1 MFHDFSQF
9 PGLCLQD
16 FRDPKEDR
24 GFIYGVAIADISLS
38 RQEGG
43 GYRGKGGRSEGLR
56 AEWNDRVL
64 YKYRCSVGASGYATV
79 LENHQGRTTLSTTWP
94 RVSSTLARYISP
106 SFSSLSS
113 FFPLLLF
120 PSSPFIEPMFFRPFV
135 HIWWHN
141 PRYFFSWQLK
151 WISISLGSVVSP
163 VS

>member
-94 RVSSTLARYISP
+94 RVSSTLARYFPLFFFFVIFLP
-106 SFSSLSS
+106 FTPFSLLSLYRANVLSS
-113 FFPLLLF
+113 ICAYL
-120 PSSPFIEPMFFRPFV
+120 MA
-135 HIWWHN
+135 
-141 PRYFFSWQLK
+141 
-151 WISISLGSVVSP
+151 
-163 VS
+163 